1 MPTKALA
8 IVFAGVSAMLP
19 FASPWMASADEP
31 TTADDS
37 LALPEQPAGNETLVQ
52 QSGSTTPVNIVD
64 AHNNIVQQ
72 QPNSI
77 IIVPTAMTT
86 TITKT
91 GGIAIGNDNSSG
103 SITSSASAT
112 VIRNSAAQ

>member
-1 MPTKALA
+1 
-8 IVFAGVSAMLP
+8 
-19 FASPWMASADEP
+19 
-31 TTADDS
+31 
-37 LALPEQPAGNETLVQ
+37 
-52 QSGSTTPVNIVD
+52 
-64 AHNNIVQQ
+64 VQQ

-112 VIRNSAAQ
+112 IIRNSNAQ